1 MLKVS
6 RQFEM
11 GSMVRCPSCGAINV
25 EGMRSCFACGL
36 DIGTQGDS
44 DSHERTAISNPS
56 ANRKLRRIVKRK
68 SHRTRLAIELTVAV
82 VILVVAPLLV
92 YTQPWSTIEVLL
104 NNRMP
109 NDVHVAVYIDGRQVN
124 IQFVGPVDQFLAEF
138 SLVTGDHR
146 IGIDYSY
153 DFPVQDLD
161 GQPELMQTVQIS
173 PLSTHQI
180 EFDLE
185 DV

>member
-1 MLKVS
+1 
-6 RQFEM
+6 
-11 GSMVRCPSCGAINV
+11 MVRCPSCGALNA
-25 EGMRSCFACGL
+25 EGMRSCFACGM
-36 DIGTQGDS
+36 DIGNQGDS
-44 DSHERTAISNPS
+44 AAHERSAISNPS
-56 ANRKLRRIVKRK
+56 AKRKLRRIVKRK
-68 SHRTRLAIELTVAV
+68 SLRTRIAIELTVAV
-82 VILVVAPLLV
+82 VILVVAPLLI

-109 NDVHVAVYIDGRQVN
+109 NDVHVAVYIDGRQMI
-124 IQFVGPVDQFLAEF
+124 IQFVGPVDQFLGEF
-138 SLVTGDHR
+138 SLAAGGHR

-153 DFPVQDLD
+153 DFPSQDLD
-161 GQPELMQTVQIS
+161 GQPELMQTVHIS